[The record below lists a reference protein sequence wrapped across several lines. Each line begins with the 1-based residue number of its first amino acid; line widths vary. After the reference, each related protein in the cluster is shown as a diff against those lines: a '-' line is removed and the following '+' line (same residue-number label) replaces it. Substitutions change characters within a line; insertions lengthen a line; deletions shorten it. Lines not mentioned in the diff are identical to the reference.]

1 VSAVGPE
8 VARRFVAG
16 DPAALRSVYDVHARE
31 VHGFALRCLR
41 AHHDAEDVTQQV
53 FVRAW
58 RGRHTFDPTR
68 GTIGAWL
75 QGIARH
81 QVADR
86 LAARRRDTVVEAA
99 AVEAAASDAARSGG
113 TVGAG
118 DGRAAGVSDRVVEAV
133 VVADELN
140 RLPADQRRVVRLAFY
155 QDLTHGQIAAV
166 TGLPL
171 GTVKSHL
178 RRGLERLRLR
188 WQVDGREIG
197 AGQIDGRRVDG
208 RGEVGGV
215 ASGS

>member
-1 VSAVGPE
+1 VVDQGTVE
-8 VARRFVAG
+8 RFVSG
-16 DPAALRSVYDVHARE
+16 DPAALRAVYDAHAGQ

-58 RGRHTFDPTR
+58 RGRHTFDPAR

-86 LAARRRDTVVEAA
+86 LSARSRDARVDAAVVEAA
-99 AVEAAASDAARSGG
+99 GSGG
-113 TVGAG
+113 PSTGF
-118 DGRAAGVSDRVVEAV
+118 GRVVGVSDRVIEAV

-140 RLPADQRRVVRLAFY
+140 RLPSEQRRVVRLAFY
-155 QDLTHGQIAAV
+155 HDLTHGQIAAL

-178 RRGLERLRLR
+178 RRGLERLRRR
-188 WQVDGREIG
+188 WQVHGTGE
-197 AGQIDGRRVDG
+197 VDG
-208 RGEVGGV
+208 V
-215 ASGS
+215 APRS

>member
-1 VSAVGPE
+1 MSVLDPRVVE
-8 VARRFVAG
+8 RFVTG
-16 DPAALRSVYDVHARE
+16 DPAALRAVYDAHARE

-58 RGRHTFDPTR
+58 RGRRTFDPSR

-86 LAARRRDTVVEAA
+86 LSARSRDAVVESAVVEAA
-99 AVEAAASDAARSGG
+99 
-113 TVGAG
+113 GAG
-118 DGRAAGVSDRVVEAV
+118 GQGGLRDGRASGVSDRVIEAV

-140 RLPADQRRVVRLAFY
+140 RLPTEQGRVVRLAFY
-155 QDLTHGQIAAV
+155 QDLTHVQIAAL

-178 RRGLERLRLR
+178 RRGLERLRRR
-188 WQVDGREIG
+188 WDVDGDRQGNGSRPTSGGGE
-197 AGQIDGRRVDG
+197 VDG
-208 RGEVGGV
+208 V
-215 ASGS
+215 APRS